1 VKSRRNP
8 KRIAAIQ
15 AKNTE
20 KYSLMK
26 GTESIYRGK
35 NKLEDLSNYAIRHG
49 LRGLLFAILRA

>member
-1 VKSRRNP
+1 VKSRRNS

-26 GTESIYRGK
+26 GTESIYREIKRNRKPSQTMPFGMV
-35 NKLEDLSNYAIRHG
+35 
-49 LRGLLFAILRA
+49 

>member
-26 GTESIYRGK
+26 GTESIIAEKTNRKSSQTMPYGMV
-35 NKLEDLSNYAIRHG
+35 
-49 LRGLLFAILRA
+49 